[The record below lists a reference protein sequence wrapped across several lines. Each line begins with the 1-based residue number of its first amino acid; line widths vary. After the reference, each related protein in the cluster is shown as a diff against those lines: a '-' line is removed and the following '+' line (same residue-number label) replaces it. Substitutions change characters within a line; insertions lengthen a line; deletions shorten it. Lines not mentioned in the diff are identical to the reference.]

1 MYFQVLI
8 GFHVRRFTSHGIR
21 EKVYYLLQA
30 LISKTK
36 EEPFKLR

>member
-1 MYFQVLI
+1 MHFQVLI

-21 EKVYYLLQA
+21 EKVYYLYKRSFQ
-30 LISKTK
+30 KQK